1 MNSAIFYIQAEKD
14 METNVKYCTYYWDA
28 NEQKKK
34 LIEKVA
40 IIEQCVTIKKSTKYI
55 YFLAIYNKNIAQNIV
70 LII

>member
-1 MNSAIFYIQAEKD
+1 
-14 METNVKYCTYYWDA
+14 METNVKYCTHYCDA

-40 IIEQCVTIKKSTKYI
+40 IIEQCVTVKKSNKYI
-55 YFLAIYNKNIAQNIV
+55 YFLVIYNKNIAKNIV